1 MPEHSN
7 QKRSTNELF
16 IKWMLFSA
24 TVVPSIL
31 SGAMFYS
38 LGIMRWLDFAL
49 MFAGMFVA
57 QLAGDYLF
65 YFFANFRP
73 NSTGS
78 SQKTYPGW
86 KPFFAGTLLD
96 GNRLFLAG
104 LFCLAIDAFI
114 GVYFVVSCG
123 WQVALFAFAG
133 GALII
138 LLTPFSFVGLRETSA
153 FLGFGPLAMSGM
165 MLVMSGKMFVPEV
178 VAASIPV
185 GLWVAIVAHFKSAKI
200 ISYDTEKSIIH
211 LTTNKTIVILMT
223 VLSYIALIAG
233 VILRYLP
240 AYSLLGLVSIFP
252 MFIAINSMFD
262 KTSSVSNYVKSATW
276 SITAL
281 VAGGLLMTIAYFI

>member
-1 MPEHSN
+1 MPERIN
-7 QKRSTNELF
+7 QKRSTTELF

-49 MFAGMFVA
+49 MFVGMFVA

-65 YFFANFRP
+65 YFFANLK
-73 NSTGS
+73 S

-86 KPFFAGTLLD
+86 KPFFASTWLN

-114 GVYFVVSCG
+114 GVYFVVNCG
-123 WQVALFAFAG
+123 WQVGLFAFAG

-153 FLGFGPLAMSGM
+153 FLGFGPLAMSG
-165 MLVMSGKMFVPEV
+165 
-178 VAASIPV
+178 
-185 GLWVAIVAHFKSAKI
+185 
-200 ISYDTEKSIIH
+200 
-211 LTTNKTIVILMT
+211 
-223 VLSYIALIAG
+223 
-233 VILRYLP
+233 
-240 AYSLLGLVSIFP
+240 
-252 MFIAINSMFD
+252 
-262 KTSSVSNYVKSATW
+262 
-276 SITAL
+276 
-281 VAGGLLMTIAYFI
+281 